1 MFNIGPGELVI
12 ILILAL
18 VLLGPKRLPEV
29 ARTVGK
35 GMRELRR
42 ATEDLKGSVESEFYK
57 LEHPESPKPA
67 LRPAEGRTIPI
78 ETAAAPQASPNAPPP
93 PDAPAGEPPSP
104 STGEASTATDLTR
117 TS

>member
-1 MFNIGPGELVI
+1 MFNIGPGELII

-42 ATEDLKGSVESEFYK
+42 ATEDLKDSVESEFYK
-57 LEHPESPKPA
+57 LEHPETPKPA
-67 LRPAEGRTIPI
+67 LRPPEGRIVPVEALASTPTENAA
-78 ETAAAPQASPNAPPP
+78 ETSGSKRGDGDASV
-93 PDAPAGEPPSP
+93 EPPTRP
-104 STGEASTATDLTR
+104 S
-117 TS
+117 